1 MAYIEYRNGFN
12 GTYKVGGQTLL
23 IGKEKLMPYD
33 MTYGAIASCL
43 YSNFTKS
50 VGKRGLK
57 VSGTDVVV
65 NGVKRDTV
73 PATVKEL
80 TISFNVYTD
89 ASYEDILES
98 FNEAIEN
105 CSMVQTFKMVAEL
118 KTEVKINAPEEMPVE
133 TVEGDACD
141 VDGKGC

>member
-1 MAYIEYRNGFN
+1 MLFR
-12 GTYKVGGQTLL
+12 
-23 IGKEKLMPYD
+23 
-33 MTYGAIASCL
+33 S
-43 YSNFTKS
+43 
-50 VGKRGLK
+50 
-57 VSGTDVVV
+57 
-65 NGVKRDTV
+65 
-73 PATVKEL
+73 
-80 TISFNVYTD
+80 YTD

-118 KTEVKINAPEEMPVE
+118 KTEVKINAPGEMSVE